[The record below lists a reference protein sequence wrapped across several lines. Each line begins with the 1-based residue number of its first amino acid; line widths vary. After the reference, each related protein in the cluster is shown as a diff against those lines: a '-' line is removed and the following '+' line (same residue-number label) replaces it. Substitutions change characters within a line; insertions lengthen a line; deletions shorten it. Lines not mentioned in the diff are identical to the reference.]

1 MIDLREQYDE
11 LFIKKTLLLQERR
24 KKSDKLKAARHQ
36 IKICTEAHFLLIET
50 SKAIQKQFKRRVEKL
65 ITNAIQAVYD
75 YPYIFKLRF
84 EQKRNNVAVRP
95 IIKKGKKELVPK
107 DDMGGGILDVIALGF
122 EVILWYLQNPKSRP
136 ILFLDEPFRFLGDL
150 AGKAGYIL
158 KYLSKSFGLQ
168 IVMTSHDTRL
178 TEFYDKIYRVDYDGI
193 ESTVNRQLKKRK

>member
-11 LFIKKTLLLQERR
+11 LFIKKTLLLQDRIE
-24 KKSDKLKAARHQ
+24 KSRKLKAIRHQ
-36 IKICTEAHFLLIET
+36 IKICTKAHFLLTEIG
-50 SKAIQKQFKRRVEKL
+50 KKIQKQFKKKVEKL

-75 YPYIFKLRF
+75 YPFIFRLKF
-84 EQKRNNVAVRP
+84 ENKRNNIEIKP
-95 IIKKGKKELVPK
+95 IIKKGNKELVPK
-107 DDMGGGILDVIALGF
+107 DDMGGGILDVIALGLQI
-122 EVILWYLQNPKSRP
+122 ILWHLQNPKSRP

-150 AGKAGYIL
+150 TGKAGYIL

-193 ESTVNRQLKKRK
+193 ESTVNRQLKERK